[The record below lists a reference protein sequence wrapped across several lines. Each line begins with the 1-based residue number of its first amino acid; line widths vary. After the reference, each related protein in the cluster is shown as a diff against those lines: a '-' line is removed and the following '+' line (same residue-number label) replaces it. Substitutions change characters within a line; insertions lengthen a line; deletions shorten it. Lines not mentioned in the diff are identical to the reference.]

1 MLKFPSTLVS
11 IIGGTLLAMSGPVA
25 ASNALLAQDPAAVS
39 AEVDAFL
46 RGQAAS
52 YPGSTHI
59 IVEPPRLTNQ
69 PACAHLQAFLPT
81 GQRLRSRMTVGVR
94 CMAPQ
99 TWTTY
104 VQANLS
110 ILGYY
115 YVANRSI
122 QVGDI
127 LSLDDLSAREG
138 DILRLSGG
146 TVFDPSQA
154 VGYVASQRIPAGGPI
169 KARSLRSPD
178 SIQRGQT
185 VRTEARGLGF
195 VATGEGK
202 ALENGAPGSQIQVRS
217 SSGQIVSGT
226 VLNANTVQVMM

>member
-1 MLKFPSTLVS
+1 MLQLPSTLVA
-11 IIGGTLLAMSGPVA
+11 ILGGALLAAAASAG
-25 ASNALLAQDPAAVS
+25 ASNALPMQDPAAVAS
-39 AEVDAFL
+39 EVEAFL
-46 RGQAAS
+46 RGQATS

-59 IVEPPRLTNQ
+59 VVEPPRLTNQ
-69 PACAHLQAFLPT
+69 PACAHLQAFLPS
-81 GQRLRSRMTVGVR
+81 GQRLRSRMTVGIR

-99 TWTTY
+99 AWTTY

-110 ILGYY
+110 ILGHY
-115 YVANRSI
+115 YVANRNI
-122 QVGDI
+122 QVGDT

-154 VGYVASQRIPAGGPI
+154 VGYVASQRISAGGPI
-169 KARSLRSPD
+169 KSRSLRSPD

-185 VRTEARGLGF
+185 VRTEARGSGF

-202 ALENGAPGSQIQVRS
+202 ALESGAPGAQIQVRS

-226 VLNANTVQVMM
+226 VVNGSTVRVMM